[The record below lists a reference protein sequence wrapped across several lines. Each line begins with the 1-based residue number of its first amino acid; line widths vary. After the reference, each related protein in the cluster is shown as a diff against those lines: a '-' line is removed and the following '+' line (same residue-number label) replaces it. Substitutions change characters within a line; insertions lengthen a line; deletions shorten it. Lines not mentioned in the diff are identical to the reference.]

1 MNHENLTDQ
10 DDGKLAFA
18 DEESDFDLVEDF
30 GLNKNYKNCTHACH
44 CMIFSKSNVPILDIY
59 QSRSLILMQ
68 FRFDGFFGF
77 PGGIVDPGESP
88 EEALNR
94 ELSEELGLSSLVE
107 FSKDDRVMVHYNKYK
122 LLLLHFFL
130 KEVSFDDFRE
140 IELRSMCAPEYGNE
154 VLGTVRV
161 PLYTMTDGYRGF
173 PAFLQ
178 NKFIGNSRQQLL
190 ECLKILKIMNAEE
203 IQKALTAFPL
213 CHNK

>member
-1 MNHENLTDQ
+1 
-10 DDGKLAFA
+10 
-18 DEESDFDLVEDF
+18 
-30 GLNKNYKNCTHACH
+30 
-44 CMIFSKSNVPILDIY
+44 
-59 QSRSLILMQ
+59 MQ

-154 VLGTVRV
+154 VSTNSVTCSG
-161 PLYTMTDGYRGF
+161 
-173 PAFLQ
+173 LQ
-178 NKFIGNSRQQLL
+178 NNKLSSCSFT
-190 ECLKILKIMNAEE
+190 LKLRKS
-203 IQKALTAFPL
+203 
-213 CHNK
+213 